1 MQARSCHYG
10 LTQVQLDH
18 VERILQPVVGLE
30 CTQVC
35 VWRCAS
41 TRATASS
48 TASCPGCVPLMVRTC
63 ARTSFQANPSR
74 TRRCQA
80 FAAWKGFKP
89 FGCTTQRKS
98 MARSRSSTGRG
109 SLQGEHSEPTMF
121 MMSNDTCA
129 TRLHLGVTFV
139 CLGKHSDPLWGLQ
152 GGSKSFPDPPE
163 ATQLCVWKPK
173 PARSHRKGPGT
184 TNPTKILI
192 RRVQL
197 QTSCW
202 ARG

>member
-1 MQARSCHYG
+1 MTRPALQRSKNIQEAHVSLVMAREPLMTLFHPSLVTG
-10 LTQVQLDH
+10 
-18 VERILQPVVGLE
+18 E
-30 CTQVC
+30 
-35 VWRCAS
+35 CAS
-41 TRATASS
+41 KVMPLRPHAS
-48 TASCPGCVPLMVRTC
+48 AAG
-63 ARTSFQANPSR
+63 SFQANPSR

-139 CLGKHSDPLWGLQ
+139 CLGKHSDPLWSLQ

-163 ATQLCVWKPK
+163 ATQLCLWRPK
-173 PARSHRKGPGT
+173 PARRT
-184 TNPTKILI
+184 
-192 RRVQL
+192 
-197 QTSCW
+197 
-202 ARG
+202 